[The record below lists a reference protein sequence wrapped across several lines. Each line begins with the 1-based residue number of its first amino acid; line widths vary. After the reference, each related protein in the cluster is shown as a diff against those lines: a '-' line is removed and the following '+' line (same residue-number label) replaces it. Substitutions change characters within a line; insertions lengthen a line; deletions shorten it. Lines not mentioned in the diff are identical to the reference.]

1 MAGKHL
7 KSFFDFNRST
17 TVDNIVPSQRQKRV
31 AFEQASMSLP
41 FKIIIVVLVIS
52 LALSSVLVG
61 SFFISGKIHKGLL
74 TDAAKIFEASDSAA
88 AIKTLSD
95 ENSDIKGWLKIDGT
109 DINCAVCQTDN
120 DIYYINHNQKGK
132 KSRYGALF
140 LSAADSFTRDGD
152 KNIVIYG
159 NNMKDGTM
167 FGMLKKYRNLNF
179 YKQNPDINLYYGD
192 EAENYIIFAV
202 MLIGYSENDAG
213 SAYNPSKSYFVDEA
227 EFNEWYNETAQR
239 SLINTT
245 VTAQYSDEFLT
256 LVTVADDFDGA
267 RLVVLAKKT
276 TEWDISHT
284 DVSGATV
291 NAKIKYP
298 KKWYIERGM
307 EYPY

>member
-1 MAGKHL
+1 MAGKHS
-7 KSFFDFNRST
+7 KGFFDLNRST
-17 TVDNIVPSQRQKRV
+17 TVDKIVPTQRQKRT
-31 AFEQASMSLP
+31 AFEQNSMSLP
-41 FKIIIVVLVIS
+41 FKIIIVALVICLS
-52 LALSSVLVG
+52 LSLVFVG
-61 SFFISGKIHKGLL
+61 GFFISGKIHKGIL
-74 TDAAKIFEASDSAA
+74 TDAERIFSLSNSEA
-88 AIKTLSD
+88 AIKALSGK
-95 ENSDIKGWLKIDGT
+95 NSDIKGWLKIDGT
-109 DINCAVCQTDN
+109 DVNCAVCQTDN
-120 DIYYINHNQKGK
+120 DTYYINHNQKGK

-167 FGMLKKYRNLNF
+167 FGTLKKYRNLNF
-179 YKQNPDINLYYGD
+179 YKQNPDIKLYYGD
-192 EAENYIIFAV
+192 KAENYIIFAV

-213 SAYNPSKSYFVDEA
+213 IAYNPSKSYFSDEA
-227 EFNEWYNETAQR
+227 EFDEWYKETTQR

-245 VTAQYSDEFLT
+245 VTAQCGDEFLT
-256 LVTVADDFDGA
+256 LVTGADDFDGA

-276 TEWDISHT
+276 TEWDIEHT

-291 NAKIKYP
+291 NANIRYP